1 MKSITSDTEILIND
15 GWCKIQDYNN
25 KNKIAVLNYDENNS
39 IEFITIDNI
48 TTINEDYL
56 YLINSEDFDF
66 SQAIGRNT
74 ITNVNL
80 INQQITNIKYNKNDY
95 VICSGFKQNGN
106 SHLTNLDKLLTLINI
121 SHGIINKTNEEI
133 SFGFTTLAKGID
145 TKIINIAKE
154 LNLKIIYHNYGNYSI
169 ELIANSDLIKNI
181 DINNLNWIKL
191 ENINHNWA
199 KEFIILLVDLTTPFM
214 LKKEK
219 ISEYKSNNREEI
231 SKIQALCVLCGLN
244 SKFIYD
250 YKKKKKYK
258 LEIVDNILKRCNNIK
273 KIIIPYDNLLYNIN
287 IKNQGLIIK
296 YGDITSII

>member
-95 VICSGFKQNGN
+95 VICSGFKQFLVLHINLICSLGFSCLYN
-106 SHLTNLDKLLTLINI
+106 SKTKLLAEKTL
-121 SHGIINKTNEEI
+121 
-133 SFGFTTLAKGID
+133 
-145 TKIINIAKE
+145 
-154 LNLKIIYHNYGNYSI
+154 
-169 ELIANSDLIKNI
+169 
-181 DINNLNWIKL
+181 
-191 ENINHNWA
+191 
-199 KEFIILLVDLTTPFM
+199 P
-214 LKKEK
+214 
-219 ISEYKSNNREEI
+219 
-231 SKIQALCVLCGLN
+231 
-244 SKFIYD
+244 
-250 YKKKKKYK
+250 
-258 LEIVDNILKRCNNIK
+258 
-273 KIIIPYDNLLYNIN
+273 LYF
-287 IKNQGLIIK
+287 
-296 YGDITSII
+296 SCW